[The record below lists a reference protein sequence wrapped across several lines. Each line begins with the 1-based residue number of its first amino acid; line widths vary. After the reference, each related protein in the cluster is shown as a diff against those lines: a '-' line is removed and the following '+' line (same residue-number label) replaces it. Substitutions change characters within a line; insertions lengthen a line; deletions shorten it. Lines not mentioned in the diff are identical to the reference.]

1 MEIVIIII
9 LATLFGAFYLGYEPE
24 YAVNAVGSCI
34 GCLFLCLI
42 FAILLGGC
50 ILIWQNIG
58 K

>member
-1 MEIVIIII
+1 MEIVIILI
-9 LATLFGAFYLGYEPE
+9 LAILFFREFFDVETAAG
-24 YAVNAVGSCI
+24 CT

-50 ILIWQNIG
+50 ILIWENIG